1 MVGGGRVP
9 GVGLLVLDRLHRPPE
24 PVGGR
29 PDGPGDV
36 VVVGFG
42 AVGGRR
48 DAVVQQAARGGP
60 VVGVVLGLDVAATHP
75 GLQHVLQEILQRLG
89 VLDPHG
95 VFLVGDLLLDEVD
108 DGGEVVA
115 HIRRPDVH
123 EDQDPLDDVGELD
136 VRSLE
141 HEEAAGLEVLPD
153 RRLPMVLTAV
163 HDEWRED
170 VPATQ
175 RETVSKENTDT
186 HRRTTETAAAGAGNL
201 LDRDQD
207 GLLEVADDHLLHG
220 QVGQDH
226 AGRRHT
232 EVLLVVV
239 VVRVV
244 VGGLDDVVALQLLE
258 LPPDRVEDAV
268 LGPFGARTSPPCSCC

>member
-89 VLDPHG
+89 VLDPH
-95 VFLVGDLLLDEVD
+95 VVLLVEHLLPDKVD
-108 DGGEVVA
+108 DGAEVVA
-115 HIRRPDVH
+115 HFRRPDVD
-123 EDQDPLDDVGELD
+123 EDQDPFNDVGELD

-141 HEEAAGLEVLPD
+141 LEEAAGLEVLPD
-153 RRLPMVLTAV
+153 RRLPVELAPV
-163 HDEWRED
+163 DDELWED
-170 VPATQ
+170 LAATQ
-175 RETVSKENTDT
+175 ERETVSKTK
-186 HRRTTETAAAGAGNL
+186 RTQAQRTETAAAG
-201 LDRDQD
+201 
-207 GLLEVADDHLLHG
+207 G
-220 QVGQDH
+220 QL
-226 AGRRHT
+226 T
-232 EVLLVVV
+232 
-239 VVRVV
+239 
-244 VGGLDDVVALQLLE
+244 
-258 LPPDRVEDAV
+258 
-268 LGPFGARTSPPCSCC
+268 